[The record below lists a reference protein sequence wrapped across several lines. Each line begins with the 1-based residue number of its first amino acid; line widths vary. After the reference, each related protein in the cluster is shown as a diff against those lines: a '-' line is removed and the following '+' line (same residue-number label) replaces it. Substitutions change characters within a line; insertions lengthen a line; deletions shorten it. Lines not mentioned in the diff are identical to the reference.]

1 MFDCAAVNDE
11 IINLLWHHKE
21 SSDAK
26 RKWWLLF
33 PNPFWRCCGPKLMKH
48 WWRKVPTL
56 LEGSVLSLSAMS
68 CHYNGISWRFCMGA
82 LIVQTNGGYLPQSL
96 WSADL
101 DTQIAHWDIVL
112 TFVPLL
118 KSSQSVSKRSTDRLN
133 LTTWFL
139 AGKLLTPADLCV
151 IRWRWSFVQSERSI
165 SVSTI
170 QCWIY
175 FLEAAHTMLL
185 YGLILFSATAG
196 MNSNFKMKIV
206 CNRT

>member
-1 MFDCAAVNDE
+1 MKKGAHCYGGICF
-11 IINLLWHHKE
+11 
-21 SSDAK
+21 
-26 RKWWLLF
+26 
-33 PNPFWRCCGPKLMKH
+33 NPFLPWVGVITELAGGSENLVPPSKSMKC
-48 WWRKVPTL
+48 RSGCSFIK
-56 LEGSVLSLSAMS
+56 
-68 CHYNGISWRFCMGA
+68 N
-82 LIVQTNGGYLPQSL
+82 
-96 WSADL
+96 
-101 DTQIAHWDIVL
+101 IAHWDIVL
-112 TFVPLL
+112 QFVPLL

-133 LTTWFL
+133 LTTWLL